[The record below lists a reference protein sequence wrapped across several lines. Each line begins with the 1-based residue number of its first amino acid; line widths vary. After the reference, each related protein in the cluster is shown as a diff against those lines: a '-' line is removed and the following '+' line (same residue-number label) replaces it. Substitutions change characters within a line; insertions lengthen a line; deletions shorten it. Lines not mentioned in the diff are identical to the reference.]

1 MHWGWSV
8 NAVSRRQEILEGKRY
23 SISEAARLAGTSPQN
38 ARRWLLGYD
47 APGHRML
54 PVFGQTARGE
64 TPRLSFLELIEL
76 AVVAR
81 FRSSTGS
88 HPIPLER
95 LRAAHRFARQ
105 QLRVEHPF
113 ASRKL
118 LVEGGHVLYEFE
130 RQYPGTGRLA
140 LDLQGQRVLPGVVLE
155 ELRQMDFDDKSGL
168 VLRWFPWGR
177 EAPVV
182 LDPERGGGRPVI
194 QGTNVRAEVIRARF
208 DSGESIQELA
218 DDFEIGV
225 PAVEA
230 ALRAA

>member
-1 MHWGWSV
+1 V
-8 NAVSRRQEILEGKRY
+8 KAESRHQEILEGKRY
-23 SISEAARLAGTSPQN
+23 SLGEAARLTGASPQN
-38 ARRWLLGYD
+38 ARRWFLGYA

-54 PVFGQTARGE
+54 PVFGNQERSE
-64 TPRLSFLELIEL
+64 PPRLSFLELIEL

-81 FRSSTGS
+81 FRSSAGS
-88 HPIPLER
+88 PPIPLER

-105 QLRVEHPF
+105 ELGVEYPF
-113 ASRKL
+113 ANRKL

-130 RQYPGTGRLA
+130 RQHPGTGRLV
-140 LDLQGQRVLPGVVLE
+140 LDLHGQRVLPGVVLD
-155 ELRQMDFDDKSGL
+155 ELQQMDFDDHSGL

-182 LDPERGGGRPVI
+182 LDPEHGGGRPVI
-194 QGTNVRAEVIRARF
+194 RGTNVRAEVIRARF
-208 DSGESIQELA
+208 NSGESVQELA
-218 DDFEIGV
+218 EDFDIGV